1 MPETLHEHALFDGRP
16 VFGGIHELSADVAA
30 HTHDFVEIA
39 VVGPGR
45 GRHLTSRGERR
56 LRHGEVIVLRPGA
69 WHSFTGCVE
78 LTVANCC
85 ISTQALRAEFAAL
98 RDIPMFR
105 RLLWTD
111 PVAAGAH
118 GVHVA
123 SVGAAAATEAIAAIT
138 DLNLTGRTPGR
149 VLGRLVTVL
158 GVLADARDAHE
169 RRSRSGERGSGP
181 GRSAGGAHGSAGG
194 EAFVHPAVTDCI
206 ARIEAEPAQPWR
218 LDELAKAVSLD
229 PAYLGRLFRRSV
241 GLSPLD
247 FLARVRSEHAA
258 ALLTRTQLPVARVGA
273 TVGWP
278 DPTYFARRFRT
289 LSGLT
294 PSEYRRRSVESSVG
308 SPAHGPHRNTR
319 DDRHPVGPGDP
330 LRPADPADLGG

>member
-1 MPETLHEHALFDGRP
+1 M
-16 VFGGIHELSADVAA
+16 
-30 HTHDFVEIA
+30 
-39 VVGPGR
+39 
-45 GRHLTSRGERR
+45 
-56 LRHGEVIVLRPGA
+56 
-69 WHSFTGCVE
+69 
-78 LTVANCC
+78 VANCC

-123 SVGAAAATEAIAAIT
+123 SVGPAAATEAIAAIT

-149 VLGRLVTVL
+149 TLGRLVTVL
-158 GVLADARDAHE
+158 GILADARDARDARK
-169 RRSRSGERGSGP
+169 RRSRSGERGSGQV
-181 GRSAGGAHGSAGG
+181 RSAGGAYGSASG
-194 EAFVHPAVTDCI
+194 EAFVHPAVADCI
-206 ARIEAEPAQPWR
+206 ARIEAEAARPWR
-218 LDELAKAVSLD
+218 LDELAQGVNLD

-247 FLARVRSEHAA
+247 FLARVRAEHAA

-308 SPAHGPHRNTR
+308 SPAHGPHRNSR
-319 DDRHPVGPGDP
+319 DDRHPIGPGDP

>member
-1 MPETLHEHALFDGRP
+1 MPATLHEHALFDGRP
-16 VFGGIHELSADVAA
+16 VFGGINKLSADVAA

-56 LRHGEVIVLRPGA
+56 LRHGQVIVLRPGA
-69 WHSFTGCVE
+69 WHAFTDCVE

-85 ISTQALRAEFAAL
+85 ISTQALRGEFAVL

-123 SVGAAAATEAIAAIT
+123 SVGPAAATAAIAAIT
-138 DLNLTGRTPGR
+138 ELELNLSGHTPGR
-149 VLGRLVTVL
+149 TLGRLVTVL
-158 GVLADARDAHE
+158 GILAD
-169 RRSRSGERGSGP
+169 
-181 GRSAGGAHGSAGG
+181 GRAGAHREVA
-194 EAFVHPAVTDCI
+194 EPMVHPAVASCI
-206 ARIEAEPAQPWR
+206 ARFEAEPARPWR
-218 LDELAKAVSLD
+218 LDELAQVVSLD

-247 FLARVRSEHAA
+247 FLARIRAEHAA
-258 ALLTRTQLPVARVGA
+258 ALLTRTELPIARVGA

-278 DPTYFARRFRT
+278 DPTYFARRFRM

-308 SPAHGPHRNTR
+308 SPAHGSHRYARNA
-319 DDRHPVGPGDP
+319 RHPVGPGDSV
-330 LRPADPADLGG
+330 RPADPADLDG